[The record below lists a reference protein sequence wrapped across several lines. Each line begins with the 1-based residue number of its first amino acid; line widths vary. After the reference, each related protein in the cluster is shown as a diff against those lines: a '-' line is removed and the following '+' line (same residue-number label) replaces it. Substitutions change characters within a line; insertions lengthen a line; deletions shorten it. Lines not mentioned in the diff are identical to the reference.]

1 MNAKNPNPEKQLK
14 QILLEQPFWPL
25 VEEIQAQIAEI
36 VVRYD
41 PEYAGTMALKV
52 APFYDEAVAWLGRP
66 SLEPRFWGALQLE
79 WPVLPGGRNYPLLGM
94 EQQLKDTRRSSLMTW
109 LRKTHKT
116 ARKLRQAQAER
127 NGHGAQAGR
136 KKPKKAA
143 RLDALL
149 GSLVLPTQT
158 FLRVEVLDQTAARR
172 LHPNLTIP
180 WRVMD
185 LYLTMSGR
193 SDNLNRLCVE
203 AAAQKLRQAFQ
214 RQDQLLCD
222 FGLRGGSDFG

>member
-41 PEYAGTMALKV
+41 PEYAGTMTLKV

-66 SLEPRFWGALQLE
+66 SLEPRFEGALQLE
-79 WPVLPGGRNYPLLGM
+79 WSVLPGGRNYPLLGV
-94 EQQLKDTRRSSLMTW
+94 EQQLKGARCSSLIAW
-109 LRKTHKT
+109 LRKKH
-116 ARKLRQAQAER
+116 
-127 NGHGAQAGR
+127 
-136 KKPKKAA
+136 KKAA

-149 GSLVLPTQT
+149 EPLVLPTQT

>member
-1 MNAKNPNPEKQLK
+1 MNAKNQSPEKLLK

-25 VEEIQAQIAEI
+25 VEEIQVQIAEI
-36 VVRYD
+36 VTRYD
-41 PEYAGTMALKV
+41 PEYAGTMTLKV
-52 APFYDEAVAWLGRP
+52 APFYDEAAAWLGRP
-66 SLEPRFWGALQLE
+66 SLEPRFGGALQLE
-79 WPVLPGGRNYPLLGM
+79 WPVLPGGRNYPLLGA
-94 EQQLKDTRRSSLMTW
+94 EQQLKGARRSALMAW
-109 LRKTHKT
+109 LRKKH
-116 ARKLRQAQAER
+116 
-127 NGHGAQAGR
+127 
-136 KKPKKAA
+136 KKAA

-149 GSLVLPTQT
+149 GPLVLPTQT

-172 LHPNLTIP
+172 LHPHLTIP

>member
-66 SLEPRFWGALQLE
+66 SLEPRFEGALQLE
-79 WPVLPGGRNYPLLGM
+79 WPVLPGGRNYPLLGV
-94 EQQLKDTRRSSLMTW
+94 EQQLKDTRRSSLIAW
-109 LRKTHKT
+109 L
-116 ARKLRQAQAER
+116 
-127 NGHGAQAGR
+127 R

-149 GSLVLPTQT
+149 GPLVLPTQT

>member
-41 PEYAGTMALKV
+41 PEYAGTMTLKV

-66 SLEPRFWGALQLE
+66 SLEPRFEGTLQLE
-79 WPVLPGGRNYPLLGM
+79 WPVLPGGRNYPLLGV
-94 EQQLKDTRRSSLMTW
+94 EQQLKDTRRSSLIAW
-109 LRKTHKT
+109 LRKKH
-116 ARKLRQAQAER
+116 
-127 NGHGAQAGR
+127 
-136 KKPKKAA
+136 KKAA
-143 RLDALL
+143 RLDARL
-149 GSLVLPTQT
+149 GPLVLPTQT

>member
-25 VEEIQAQIAEI
+25 VEEIQTQIAEI

-41 PEYAGTMALKV
+41 PEYAGTMTLKV

-66 SLEPRFWGALQLE
+66 SLEPRFEGALQLE
-79 WPVLPGGRNYPLLGM
+79 WPVLPGGRNYPLLGV
-94 EQQLKDTRRSSLMTW
+94 EQQLKDTRRSSLIAW
-109 LRKTHKT
+109 LRKKHKE
-116 ARKLRQAQAER
+116 A
-127 NGHGAQAGR
+127 
-136 KKPKKAA
+136 P
-143 RLDALL
+143 RLDARL
-149 GSLVLPTQT
+149 GPLVLPTQT

-193 SDNLNRLCVE
+193 SDNLNRLCAE

>member
-41 PEYAGTMALKV
+41 PEYAGTMTLKV

-66 SLEPRFWGALQLE
+66 SLEPRFEGALQLE
-79 WPVLPGGRNYPLLGM
+79 WPVLPGGRNYPLLGV
-94 EQQLKDTRRSSLMTW
+94 EQQLRGARRSSLIAW
-109 LRKTHKT
+109 LRKKH
-116 ARKLRQAQAER
+116 
-127 NGHGAQAGR
+127 
-136 KKPKKAA
+136 KKAA
-143 RLDALL
+143 RLDARL
-149 GSLVLPTQT
+149 GPLVLPTQT

>member
-41 PEYAGTMALKV
+41 PEYAGTMVLKV

-66 SLEPRFWGALQLE
+66 SLEPRFEGALQLE
-79 WPVLPGGRNYPLLGM
+79 WPVLPGGRNYPLLGV
-94 EQQLKDTRRSSLMTW
+94 EQQLKGARRSSLIAW
-109 LRKTHKT
+109 LRKKH
-116 ARKLRQAQAER
+116 
-127 NGHGAQAGR
+127 
-136 KKPKKAA
+136 KKAA

-149 GSLVLPTQT
+149 GPLVLPTQT

-185 LYLTMSGR
+185 LFLTMSGR

>member
-1 MNAKNPNPEKQLK
+1 MNAKNQNPEKLLK

-79 WPVLPGGRNYPLLGM
+79 WPVLPGGRNYPLLGI
-94 EQQLKDTRRSSLMTW
+94 EQQLKDTRRSSLIAW
-109 LRKTHKT
+109 L
-116 ARKLRQAQAER
+116 
-127 NGHGAQAGR
+127 R
-136 KKPKKAA
+136 KKPKKVA
-143 RLDALL
+143 RL

-203 AAAQKLRQAFQ
+203 AAAQKLRQVFQ
-214 RQDQLLCD
+214 SQDQLLCD

>member
-25 VEEIQAQIAEI
+25 VEEIQTQIAEI

-41 PEYAGTMALKV
+41 PEYAGTMTLKV

-66 SLEPRFWGALQLE
+66 SLEPRFEGALQLE
-79 WPVLPGGRNYPLLGM
+79 WPVLPGGRNYPLLGV
-94 EQQLKDTRRSSLMTW
+94 EQQLKDTRRSSLIAW
-109 LRKTHKT
+109 L
-116 ARKLRQAQAER
+116 
-127 NGHGAQAGR
+127 R

-143 RLDALL
+143 RLDARL
-149 GSLVLPTQT
+149 GPLVLPTQT

>member
-41 PEYAGTMALKV
+41 PEYAGAMALKV

-66 SLEPRFWGALQLE
+66 SLEPRFEGALQLE
-79 WPVLPGGRNYPLLGM
+79 WPVLPGGRNYTLLGV
-94 EQQLKDTRRSSLMTW
+94 EQQLKDTRRSSLVAW
-109 LRKTHKT
+109 L
-116 ARKLRQAQAER
+116 Q
-127 NGHGAQAGR
+127 
-136 KKPKKAA
+136 KKHKKAA
-143 RLDALL
+143 RLDARL
-149 GSLVLPTQT
+149 GPLVLPTQT

>member
-1 MNAKNPNPEKQLK
+1 MNAKNQNPEKQLK
-14 QILLEQPFWPL
+14 QILLEQSFWPL

-41 PEYAGTMALKV
+41 PEYAGTMTLKV

-66 SLEPRFWGALQLE
+66 SLEPRFEGALQLE
-79 WPVLPGGRNYPLLGM
+79 WPVLPGGRNYPLLGV
-94 EQQLKDTRRSSLMTW
+94 EQQLKGARRSPLIAW
-109 LRKTHKT
+109 L
-116 ARKLRQAQAER
+116 
-127 NGHGAQAGR
+127 R

-149 GSLVLPTQT
+149 GPLVRPTQT
-158 FLRVEVLDQTAARR
+158 FLRVEVSDQTAARR

>member
-1 MNAKNPNPEKQLK
+1 MNAKNQNPEKLLK

-25 VEEIQAQIAEI
+25 VEEIQVQIAEI
-36 VVRYD
+36 VTRYD
-41 PEYAGTMALKV
+41 PEYAGTMTLKV
-52 APFYDEAVAWLGRP
+52 APFYDEAAAWLGRP
-66 SLEPRFWGALQLE
+66 SLEPRFRGALQLE
-79 WPVLPGGRNYPLLGM
+79 WPVLPGGRNYPLLGV
-94 EQQLKDTRRSSLMTW
+94 EQQLKGARRSSLIAW
-109 LRKTHKT
+109 LRKKH
-116 ARKLRQAQAER
+116 
-127 NGHGAQAGR
+127 
-136 KKPKKAA
+136 KKAA

-149 GSLVLPTQT
+149 GPLVPPTQT

-172 LHPNLTIP
+172 LHPHLTIP

>member
-1 MNAKNPNPEKQLK
+1 MDCIKRYNAKVRANLKSRIGLKQGLKKQLK

-36 VVRYD
+36 VVCYD

-52 APFYDEAVAWLGRP
+52 APFY
-66 SLEPRFWGALQLE
+66 
-79 WPVLPGGRNYPLLGM
+79 
-94 EQQLKDTRRSSLMTW
+94 
-109 LRKTHKT
+109 
-116 ARKLRQAQAER
+116 
-127 NGHGAQAGR
+127 
-136 KKPKKAA
+136 
-143 RLDALL
+143 
-149 GSLVLPTQT
+149 VLPTQT

-214 RQDQLLCD
+214 RQNQLLCD